1 MVELKGLPDQQEDA
15 TGTVRSSVPWML
27 VLRDDQSAS
36 VGQDGSEDVIL
47 HFNAAIEVAKRE
59 NITKSVIL
67 NGHCRFFGVSSRIFI
82 PQS

>member
-1 MVELKGLPDQQEDA
+1 
-15 TGTVRSSVPWML
+15 
-27 VLRDDQSAS
+27 
-36 VGQDGSEDVIL
+36 VIL